1 MSKCQPKPQC
11 TGMPR
16 TCHRCKEILYQHLHL
31 YGNTSM
37 DVPSELGRLA
47 ALGDALEGAAEV
59 GGARLIVADLDVGQL
74 GGIAE
79 V

>member
-1 MSKCQPKPQC
+1 
-11 TGMPR
+11 
-16 TCHRCKEILYQHLHL
+16 
-31 YGNTSM
+31 M